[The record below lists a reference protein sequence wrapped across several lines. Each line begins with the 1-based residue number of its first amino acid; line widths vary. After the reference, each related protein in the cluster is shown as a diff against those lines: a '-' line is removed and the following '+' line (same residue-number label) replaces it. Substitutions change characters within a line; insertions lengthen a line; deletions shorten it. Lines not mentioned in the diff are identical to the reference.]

1 MIEGYCDDRFLE
13 AKTLFERNI
22 KNGFE
27 LGGAVSVEL
36 RGKKII
42 DLWGGYTDQ
51 AKTTL
56 WHENTIIN
64 VFSTTKGIAAICLL
78 QLVEKGLLDLDE
90 PVTTYWPEFSENAKE
105 NIPVRYLFCHKSG
118 LCGIKTPLK
127 TGAFTDWNLIC
138 SELAKQST
146 FWEPGTAHGYHGLTY
161 GYLIGE
167 LLRRIDGRSI
177 GTYFREEIADPL
189 ELDFWIGLPTSE
201 FHRVS
206 DIYPAKPSFVE
217 KLLPILAKLPK
228 SFFPNRLQILFDF
241 NDTSTPVG
249 AAFNNPRISND
260 EIFEANTTAW
270 RQAEIPAAN
279 GHGSARSIAKLYG
292 ILANGGTRN
301 EVHVLNPETIE
312 MGRTTQA
319 EGKDLVLGNM
329 HTRFGLGFM
338 LGTKDVSMGPNIN
351 SFGHGGA
358 GGSLGFADP
367 DNHISLGFV
376 MNQMHRGI
384 TAWKT
389 ATEVADSVYK
399 TLDITK

>member
-13 AKTLFERNI
+13 AKTLFEKNI

-27 LGGAVSVEL
+27 LGCAVSVEL

-56 WHENTIIN
+56 WEENTIIN

-90 PVTTYWPEFSENAKE
+90 PVATYWPEFSENAKE

-189 ELDFWIGLPTSE
+189 ELDFWIGLPASE

-206 DIYPAKPSFVE
+206 DIYPAKPGFVE

-241 NDTSTPVG
+241 NDTSTPIG

-312 MGRTTQA
+312 MGRTTQS

>member
-13 AKTLFERNI
+13 AKTLFEKNI
-22 KNGFE
+22 NNGFE

-36 RGKKII
+36 KGKKII
-42 DLWGGYTDQ
+42 DIWGGYIDQ
-51 AKTTL
+51 AKTIR
-56 WHENTIIN
+56 WEENTIIN

-78 QLVEKGLLDLDE
+78 QLIEKGLLDLDK
-90 PVTTYWPEFSENAKE
+90 PVATYWPEFSENAKE

-161 GYLIGE
+161 GFLIGE
-167 LLRRIDGRSI
+167 LLRRIDGRTI

-189 ELDFWIGLPTSE
+189 DIDFWIGLPDSE

-206 DIYPAKPSFVE
+206 DIYPAKSGLIE
-217 KLLPILAKLPK
+217 KLLPILTKLPK
-228 SFFPNRLQILFDF
+228 SFSPKRFQILFDF
-241 NDTSTPVG
+241 NDTSTHTG
-249 AAFNNPRISND
+249 AAFNNPKISND
-260 EIFEANTTAW
+260 EIFEANTSAW

-292 ILANGGTRN
+292 ILANGGNRG

-312 MGRTTQA
+312 LGRTTES

-367 DNHISLGFV
+367 DNNISLGFV
-376 MNQMHRGI
+376 MNQMHQGI

-399 TLDITK
+399 TLEII